1 MSDRIS
7 GVTRRPVGLGIRY
20 AYTLRQF
27 VATDN
32 IKPTPCTLDNVMQL
46 TTNKCRQFFCT
57 ASGEKALC
65 CTLLVLSLLVSSCSN
80 ESTTSGLER
89 TTVRGTCIP
98 DGRGPGGQYRK
109 ASASC
114 DDSAATDNDSE
125 SSGSSGGNGGG
136 GGSGST
142 ATCYGAYVR
151 KYSDLLKAYRASGT
165 TISIE
170 DWGKNHYVRAGKSE
184 GRKLP
189 TNCSQNNA
197 TTGSTNGNDSKTTSV
212 EMRTCY
218 RNYVHKYADLLKAY
232 RASGTTESIEDWG
245 EAHYKKSGKKEGRRL
260 PSGCPGSSTS
270 TAPVKP
276 GNCSPGGT
284 SSGSL
289 VGPDLNGSWSGTFTR
304 YTGASGGISAIVSH
318 IGSRVIISTSA
329 GFALVGGISNSG
341 SMRLCDSDRED
352 WTGGATTTSIRLADH
367 YMDGSG
373 VLLGTD
379 LLVLK
384 R

>member
-1 MSDRIS
+1 M
-7 GVTRRPVGLGIRY
+7 
-20 AYTLRQF
+20 
-27 VATDN
+27 
-32 IKPTPCTLDNVMQL
+32 
-46 TTNKCRQFFCT
+46 
-57 ASGEKALC
+57 
-65 CTLLVLSLLVSSCSN
+65 LVLSLLVTSCSN

-89 TTVRGTCIP
+89 MTVRGTCIP
-98 DGRGPGGQYRK
+98 DGTGPDGQHKK
-109 ASASC
+109 ASTSC
-114 DDSAATDNDSE
+114 DDSAATNNDSE
-125 SSGSSGGNGGG
+125 SSDGNGGDS
-136 GGSGST
+136 SGST
-142 ATCYGAYVR
+142 ATCYGDYVR
-151 KYSDLLKAYRASGT
+151 KYSDLLKAYRARRT
-165 TISIE
+165 AISIE

-197 TTGSTNGNDSKTTSV
+197 TTDSTNGNGSNTTSAT
-212 EMRTCY
+212 MRTCY

-245 EAHYKKSGKKEGRRL
+245 EAHYKKTGKKEGRRL

-270 TAPVKP
+270 TAPVKR

-304 YTGASGGISAIVSH
+304 YTGASGGISATVSH
-318 IGSRVIISTSA
+318 IGSRVVISTSA
-329 GFALVGGISNSG
+329 GFVLVGGISNSG
-341 SMRLCDSDRED
+341 SMRLCDSDHED
-352 WTGGATTTSIRLADH
+352 WTTIYGGATTTSIRLADH

-373 VLLGTD
+373 VLVGTD
-379 LLVLK
+379 VLVLK